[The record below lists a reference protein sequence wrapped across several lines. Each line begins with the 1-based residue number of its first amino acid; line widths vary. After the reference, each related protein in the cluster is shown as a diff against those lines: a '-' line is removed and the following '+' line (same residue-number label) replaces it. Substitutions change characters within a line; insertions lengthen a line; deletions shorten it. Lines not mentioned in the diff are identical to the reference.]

1 MSEREAFDGILASL
15 HEAAL
20 DPARWSSATALIDD
34 MLRTHGSSMV
44 FGDGDS
50 EEDIRIYFAWS
61 FVRGQRDRALERE
74 YFRTYYP
81 LDERVPRVRRLPDSR
96 LFHIT
101 DLYSAKELKTSVA
114 YNELLARGHACNSIN
129 VRLDG
134 PDGSR
139 IVWVVNDPV
148 DGDGWSSSRLDLIRR
163 LLPPIRQT
171 VRVQQV
177 LAGAGALGASLA
189 KLLDTTGLGI
199 VQLDGRGR
207 IVSANDAA
215 RAMLRT
221 RKGLFDKD
229 GFLHA
234 RAPEDDAGLQGLLAR
249 ALPPFG
255 ARGAGGSTMI
265 GRSPPLPPLVV
276 HIHPVGRQETDLR
289 VWPVAALVLVADPAR
304 RTRIDPAVA
313 AAALGL
319 TGMES
324 RVAVLLAEGMN
335 VREVAAATGRRES
348 TIRTHVK
355 HMFAKH
361 GLSRQADLV
370 RLVQSLGSTP
380 KSRR

>member
-1 MSEREAFDGILASL
+1 MSERAAFDGILASL

-20 DPARWSSATALIDD
+20 DRRYWSSATALIDD
-34 MLRTHGSSMV
+34 ALRTHGSSMV
-44 FGDGDS
+44 CGDGDS
-50 EEDIRIYFAWS
+50 EEDIQIYFAWF
-61 FVRGQRDRALERE
+61 FVGGQRDRELERE

-81 LDERVPRVRRLPDSR
+81 LDERAPRLRRLPDSR

-139 IVWVVNDPV
+139 IVWVVHDPL

-171 VRVQQV
+171 VRVQQA

-189 KLLDTTGLGI
+189 KQLDTTGLGI
-199 VQLDGRGR
+199 IQLDARGR
-207 IVSANDAA
+207 IVEANDVA

-265 GRSPPLPPLVV
+265 GRAAPLPPLVV
-276 HIHPVGRQETDLR
+276 HIHPVGRQEKDLR

-324 RVAVLLAEGMN
+324 RVAVLLAEGLS
-335 VREVAAATGRRES
+335 VREVAAATGRKES
-348 TIRTHVK
+348 TIRSHVK

-361 GLSRQADLV
+361 QLSRQADLV
-370 RLVQSLGSTP
+370 RLVQSLGSAP
-380 KSRR
+380 KSLR